1 MKQTAAAIVIAL
13 WSAPLAAQDN
23 ERRDLDAHEH
33 GRGSLNIA
41 VEGDTVWMELEAPGA
56 DIVGF
61 EYVAE
66 STEDRQA
73 VEAAKTVLLQP
84 LALFTIPGGAECRL
98 SDASVSLIG
107 GEHEDEHEHE
117 ADHEDEHAA
126 EHEDEHAAEHED
138 EHEHEADHEDEHAAD
153 HEDEHAADHEDEHDE
168 ERHNEFHAEYV
179 LNCAAPG
186 EIDSIA
192 FPYFD
197 AFPGAHALTVNV
209 ATANAQTT
217 FEVDRDSPRLDVA
230 GLF

>member
-13 WSAPLAAQDN
+13 WSAPLAAQDD

-41 VEGDTVWMELEAPGA
+41 AEDDTIWMELEAPGA

-61 EYVAE
+61 EHVAE
-66 STEDRQA
+66 TPEDRQA
-73 VEAAKTVLLQP
+73 VEAAKAVLAQP

-107 GEHEDEHEHE
+107 GEHEDEHEDEHE
-117 ADHEDEHAA
+117 GEDEG
-126 EHEDEHAAEHED
+126 EHEDD
-138 EHEHEADHEDEHAAD
+138 
-153 HEDEHAADHEDEHDE
+153 HDE
-168 ERHNEFHAEYV
+168 ESHNEFHAEYV
-179 LNCAAPG
+179 LKCAAPG

-209 ATANAQTT
+209 ATATGQTA

>member
-1 MKQTAAAIVIAL
+1 MKRTAAAIVIAL

-41 VEGDTVWMELEAPGA
+41 VEGDTIWMELEAPGA

-73 VEAAKTVLLQP
+73 VEAAKTVLVQP
-84 LALFTIPGGAECRL
+84 LALFTIPTGADCRL

-117 ADHEDEHAA
+117 H
-126 EHEDEHAAEHED
+126 EHED
-138 EHEHEADHEDEHAAD
+138 EHEADHEDEHEGE
-153 HEDEHAADHEDEHDE
+153 HEDEHAAEHEDEHDE

-179 LNCAAPG
+179 LKCAAPG

-197 AFPGAHALTVNV
+197 AFPNAHALTVNV

-217 FEVDRDSPRLDVA
+217 FEVDRDSPQLDVA

>member
-1 MKQTAAAIVIAL
+1 MKQTAAAIVVAL

-41 VEGDTVWMELEAPGA
+41 VEGDTIWMELEAPGA

-73 VEAAKTVLLQP
+73 VEAAQAVLAQP
-84 LALFTIPGGAECRL
+84 LALFTIPSGAECRL

-117 ADHEDEHAA
+117 A
-126 EHEDEHAAEHED
+126 EHEAEHED
-138 EHEHEADHEDEHAAD
+138 EHEGE
-153 HEDEHAADHEDEHDE
+153 HEDEHDE
-168 ERHNEFHAEYV
+168 ESHNEFHAEYV
-179 LNCAAPG
+179 LKCAAPG

-209 ATANAQTT
+209 ATANAQTS

>member
-13 WSAPLAAQDN
+13 WSAPLAAQEN

-41 VEGDTVWMELEAPGA
+41 VEGDTIWMELEAPGA

-66 STEDRQA
+66 SAEDRQA
-73 VEAAKTVLLQP
+73 VEAAKTVLVQP
-84 LALFTIPGGAECRL
+84 LALFAIPSGADCRL

-117 ADHEDEHAA
+117 ADHEDEHEGETNTGEHEDEHAA
-126 EHEDEHAAEHED
+126 DHEDEHEGEHEDEHAAEHED
-138 EHEHEADHEDEHAAD
+138 EHG
-153 HEDEHAADHEDEHDE
+153 E

-179 LNCAAPG
+179 LKCAAPG